1 MNRMKQRTIVAIIHE
16 KINNQRNDF
25 LHKLS
30 TNYVNNYGFIAV
42 ENLKVSNM
50 VRNPYLSKSISD
62 ASWSRFIQM
71 LEYKAESAGVQ
82 VVKVEPRYTTQKC
95 SNCGDVVRKSLSQR
109 THRCKCGLTLPR
121 DYNSAINIRN
131 IGLDKSEY
139 TPVEIEPLC
148 MINHA

>member
-1 MNRMKQRTIVAIIHE
+1 
-16 KINNQRNDF
+16 
-25 LHKLS
+25 
-30 TNYVNNYGFIAV
+30 
-42 ENLKVSNM
+42 M